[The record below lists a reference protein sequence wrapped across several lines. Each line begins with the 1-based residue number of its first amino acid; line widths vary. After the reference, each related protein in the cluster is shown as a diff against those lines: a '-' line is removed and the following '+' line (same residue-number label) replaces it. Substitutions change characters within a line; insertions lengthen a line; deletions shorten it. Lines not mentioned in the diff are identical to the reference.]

1 MSVQQVAGGPTKADI
16 RKAGQP
22 VAGSGISGKYTTINT
37 PNSAASNE
45 FPIVPFAPDTYDT
58 TASIKRLV
66 GDGDLTTTG
75 FGTNWVVPFTEQDAA
90 YLIRQQEQSKN
101 LDYERWLWKRY
112 NLSDPAQS
120 WMFQQIAPEQYEKRK
135 ALIMYQQNLATRY
148 AMLRLYGP
156 KNQEDLMLAYLV
168 DTKQIELPQGPV
180 WDPEQWMAAQSGSKG
195 VSDYKANPDTYWLKR
210 YRAGMFSPMK
220 YLNEDQVGHGYG
232 ANPAD
237 PLSFATSKIQSQL
250 FAGTTKTMEP
260 YTKYGQSAWA
270 SGIEH
275 KYDAGNVGFGKN

>member
-22 VAGSGISGKYTTINT
+22 APGAGISGKYVTLND
-37 PNSAASNE
+37 PANAASNE
-45 FPIVPFAPDTYDT
+45 FPIVPFAPDSYDT
-58 TASIKRLV
+58 TASLKSMAGMGLPE
-66 GDGDLTTTG
+66 TG
-75 FGTNWVVPFTEQDAA
+75 FGKNWVVPFTEQDAA

-112 NLSDPAQS
+112 NLADPAQS

-135 ALIMYQQNLATRY
+135 ALIMYQQNLSTRY

-180 WDPEQWMAAQSGSKG
+180 WDPQEWMAKQAGLEKA
-195 VSDYKANPDTYWLKR
+195 DYKHTGKGNDFWLDR

-220 YLNEDQVGHGYG
+220 YFTQDQVGHGYG
-232 ANPAD
+232 ANAAD
-237 PLSFATSKIQSQL
+237 PLSFSADPIQMQL
-250 FAGTTKTMEP
+250 YAGTDRSNNP
-260 YTKYGQSAWA
+260 YTKYGKAAWPTPGA
-270 SGIEH
+270 S
-275 KYDAGNVGFGKN
+275 KYSSTDYGFGV